1 MFPGAVEV
9 VVLIVRAVVMADPAL
24 VMLGP
29 AVVTAPVVG
38 VDVRCVGVAGCVTVV
53 AAVLL
58 SAILL
63 SAIWL
68 SAVHILCAV
77 HVGASGLRIG
87 GGVGAFLRAHIALR
101 RPGLPVEGFGP
112 ALRRRVHHLRSTAAG
127 GATAFGMATGLAFV
141 LGECGSC
148 TE

>member
-1 MFPGAVEV
+1 
-9 VVLIVRAVVMADPAL
+9 MADPAL
-24 VMLGP
+24 VVLGP

-58 SAILL
+58 P
-63 SAIWL
+63 AIWL
-68 SAVHILCAV
+68 SAVHILSTVYILSTV
-77 HVGASGLRIG
+77 HVGACSLRIW
-87 GGVGAFLRAHIALR
+87 GGVGAFLRAHVALR
-101 RPGLPVEGFGP
+101 LPLLSVKGFGP
-112 ALRRRVHHLRSTAAG
+112 ALRGRVHHLRSTAAS